1 MSLLVSGTVAI
12 DHIKTPHGVR
22 RHLLGGS
29 ASHFCMSAALLTP
42 VQLVGVVG
50 ENFPQHYVRLLEKK
64 NIDLSS
70 LQRIKGETFEWD
82 GEYQAGQFSQAITL
96 LTKLGVLEH
105 FVPRLSGDQTKIKN
119 IFLAND
125 DPSIQLK
132 VLKLVKRARLIG
144 LDTMNLWIVKKKK
157 ALLRLLRQV
166 DLFVANETEAKM
178 ISDEDHLVKAARYL
192 RQLGPKL
199 IVIKRGEN
207 GAMVFSDGFM
217 FALPAFP
224 VETVVDPTGAGDTFA
239 GGLMGSLSQARLL
252 NKQSLKEAIVYG
264 SVLASFNVEGFGL
277 EKTSALTMTQVRRR
291 MKKFL
296 QFII

>member
-29 ASHFCMSAALLTP
+29 ASHFCMSASLLTP
-42 VQLVGVVG
+42 VHLAGVVG
-50 ENFPQHYVRLLEKK
+50 ENFPQHYIKLLEKK
-64 NIDLSS
+64 KIDLSS

-82 GEYQAGQFSQAITL
+82 GEYQAGNLSQAVTL

-105 FVPRLSGDQTKIKN
+105 FVPHLSDHQTKIRN

-132 VLKLVKRARLIG
+132 ILKVIKRARLIG

-157 ALLRLLRQV
+157 ILLRLLRQV

-178 ISDEDHLVKAARYL
+178 ISNEDHVIKAARYL
-192 RQLGPKL
+192 RKLGPKL

-207 GAMVFSDGFM
+207 GALFFSDAFM

-224 VETVVDPTGAGDTFA
+224 VEMVIDPTGAGDTFA
-239 GGLMGSLSQARLL
+239 GGLMGSLAQAKRL
-252 NKQSLKEAIVYG
+252 NKQSLKQAIIDG

-277 EKTSALTMTQVRRR
+277 ERTATLTPAQVRQRT
-291 MKKFL
+291 KQFL